1 MCEIMAANDWI
12 KISRKYSGVCLKCKK
27 KLESGHYGYWSR
39 SSKSILHENCFN
51 DLNFDSSK
59 IDKLTDVDDSIES
72 LIVEDNEPK
81 IVCGLPPESV
91 HQSVSHVNKRLK
103 NERNIKCYICNNVVD
118 LKDELV
124 NSLLIIAEKFS
135 SKVDVF
141 YCHDCLEKFND
152 VVIGQYRKKFMNQ
165 I

>member
-1 MCEIMAANDWI
+1 MAANDWI
-12 KISRKYSGVCLKCKK
+12 KISIKYSGVCLKCKK

-51 DLNFDSSK
+51 ELNVDSSK
-59 IDKLTDVDDSIES
+59 IDKLTGVDDGIES
-72 LIVEDNEPK
+72 LGVVEDSKPK
-81 IVCGLPPESV
+81 MVSGLPLESV
-91 HQSVSHVNKRLK
+91 HQSVSHVNKILKK
-103 NERNIKCYICNNVVD
+103 NESKIKCYICSNVVD

-135 SKVDVF
+135 SKVEVF
-141 YCHDCLEKFND
+141 YCHDCLENFND
-152 VVIGQYRKKFMNQ
+152 VVIGQYQKKFMNQ